1 MSFVLTNCISDPLS
15 FCFKT
20 FKSGQESSPFSS
32 PDGSVSG
39 APIMPTPP
47 PPLTPP
53 WVDTFPG
60 DNNNF
65 HSVGDSIW
73 WTLVGRLLVSG
84 DYVQHCSLQE
94 YLKCG
99 KFFSSTSSVFFIS

>member
-39 APIMPTPP
+39 APNAYTPSSS
-47 PPLTPP
+47 
-53 WVDTFPG
+53 
-60 DNNNF
+60 
-65 HSVGDSIW
+65 HS
-73 WTLVGRLLVSG
+73 
-84 DYVQHCSLQE
+84 SL
-94 YLKCG
+94 G
-99 KFFSSTSSVFFIS
+99 